1 MTAAGDGNNGGFQPP
16 HLNEWIG
23 ERGGELTISKQ
34 AIPRG

>member
-1 MTAAGDGNNGGFQPP
+1 MTAPPNNRPAAFQPP
-16 HLNEWIG
+16 LLNEWIV